1 MERLYSRYRTWKYK
15 NTFFLVISLL
25 ALFYLSGTDIGQQII
40 NSISKLGYIG
50 SFFAGIFFVS
60 TFTVAPASVVLFKLA
75 QIYNPFIIALTA
87 GFGAVIG
94 DYLIFRFLKDN
105 VFREIKPVFMKLGGS
120 NLSRLIST
128 PYFAWLAPVIGALII
143 ASPFPDEI
151 GVGLMGISK
160 LKNWQFLII
169 SFLLNSLGILLIITI
184 AKSRSEE
191 RR

>member
-1 MERLYSRYRTWKYK
+1 MEKLYKRYGAWKYK
-15 NTFFLVISLL
+15 NTFFLAVSLII
-25 ALFYLSGTDIGQQII
+25 LFYITGTDFGQQAIH
-40 NSISKLGYIG
+40 SISKLGYIG
-50 SFFAGIFFVS
+50 SFVAGIFFVS
-60 TFTVAPASVVLFKLA
+60 TFTVAPASVVLFKLT
-75 QIYNPFIIALTA
+75 QIYSPLLIAVSA

-105 VFREIKPVFMKLGGS
+105 VFEEIKPIFMKLGGS

-128 PYFAWLAPVIGALII
+128 PYFAWFAPVLGALII

-160 LKNWQFLII
+160 LKNWQFLMI

-184 AKSRSEE
+184 AKSV
-191 RR
+191 